1 MAASL
6 LQQYEDIVGREV
18 TQELRVVA
26 DHVGK
31 RRMQNINST
40 PVGGGVAELLARM
53 VPLLRELGVETTWD
67 VIKGDQAFFNV
78 TKNFHNALHGKAIDL
93 TAHMLE
99 SYRET
104 TEMNLREMN
113 FTGDVIWIH
122 DPQPAGL
129 IAAKKEIGR
138 RWVWRCHIDVS
149 SPDPRVWNFLQPFVD
164 QYDAAIFSM
173 PAFAQQLS
181 IPQFMVTPSIDPLSD
196 KNREIDENQID
207 RVAEKFH
214 LDRKRPILTQISRFD
229 RLKDPVGVI
238 AAYRLVKARRDC
250 QLVLAGG
257 GASDDPEGF
266 EVLQEVRAAAAD
278 DPDIHILLLP
288 DGSDLDIN
296 ALVRAS
302 TVVFQ
307 KSLREGF
314 GLTVTEALWKKKPVI
329 GGDVGGIRLQVLN
342 GVTGYLVHSPEG
354 AALRTLQLLADPEMR
369 RRMGDNGYQH
379 VRQNFLLTRDV
390 KDHLL
395 VMAALEHPD
404 EDVIHA
410 D

>member
-1 MAASL
+1 MPAPL
-6 LQQYEDIVGREV
+6 LQQYEEVVGSEV
-18 TQELRVVA
+18 MQELQVVA
-26 DHVGK
+26 GHVGK
-31 RRMQNINST
+31 LHMQNINST
-40 PVGGGVAELLARM
+40 PVGGGVAELLSRM

-67 VIKGDQAFFNV
+67 VIKGNQTFFNV
-78 TKNFHNALHGKAIDL
+78 TKAFHNALHGKSIDL
-93 TAHMLE
+93 TEHMLE

-104 TEMNLREMN
+104 TEMNVREMN

-129 IAAKKEIGR
+129 IAAKKNIGR
-138 RWVWRCHIDVS
+138 RWIWRCHIDVS
-149 SPDPRVWNFLQPFVD
+149 SPDQRVWQFLQPFVD
-164 QYDAAIFSM
+164 EYDSAIFSM
-173 PAFAQQLS
+173 PDFAQQLS
-181 IPQFMVTPSIDPLSD
+181 IPQFMVAPSIDPLSD
-196 KNREIDENQID
+196 KNRDLTEGQID
-207 RVAEKFH
+207 QVTAKYR
-214 LDRKRPILTQISRFD
+214 LDRERPFLTQISRFD

-266 EVLQEVRAAAAD
+266 QVLQEVRAAAAD
-278 DPDIHILLLP
+278 DPDIHVLLLP
-288 DGSDLDIN
+288 DGSDLEIN

-302 TVVFQ
+302 TIVFQ
-307 KSLREGF
+307 KSIREGF

-342 GVTGYLVHSPEG
+342 GITGYLVHSPEG
-354 AALRTLQLLADPEMR
+354 AALAALRLLADPELR
-369 RRMGDNGYQH
+369 RRMGENGHRH
-379 VRQNFLLTRDV
+379 VKQNFLLTRDV

-395 VMAALEHPD
+395 VMLALEHPD
-404 EDVIHA
+404 EDVVHA